1 MRPNTAARCA
11 SWFPIDLVKS
21 FPFLLAALALAA
33 VSCQRIPPSVSVPG
47 YGEKKAAE
55 EKAESKPLGAA
66 ENPPEF
72 FPPQSQE

>member
-1 MRPNTAARCA
+1 MAAKCA
-11 SWFPIDLVKS
+11 WSFPTNLVKYFYALFS
-21 FPFLLAALALAA
+21 ALALGA

-55 EKAESKPLGAA
+55 ETTESKPLGSA

-72 FPPQSQE
+72 FPPDSSR

>member
-1 MRPNTAARCA
+1 
-11 SWFPIDLVKS
+11 VKS

-33 VSCQRIPPSVSVPG
+33 VSCERIPPSVSVPG
-47 YGEKKAAE
+47 YGVKKAAE